1 MIKKREQTDIGISPE
16 KANKKSCLNCAY
28 LHPKKPVYNK
38 RTSSY
43 VWYGEI
49 ADCYRETWKRGFSF
63 ELNEHLANLD
73 GVEHDF
79 GFSEDD
85 RPMDISALKSA
96 LKDKYGWTYIP
107 TLDEN
112 YIELATYKCACFYPK
127 NKLNK
132 RTTEAC
138 WRDQQEAKASR
149 DGWIKFWVPI
159 SMSAF
164 ALAISAISLWRTWG

>member
-1 MIKKREQTDIGISPE
+1 MIKKREQTHLGISPE
-16 KANKKSCLNCAY
+16 KTNKKSCLNCAY
-28 LHPKKPVYNK
+28 LNLKEPAYNED
-38 RTSSY
+38 TNIY

-49 ADCYRETWKRGFSF
+49 ADCYRKTWERVHPSALKERLSNSDDVERGFGF
-63 ELNEHLANLD
+63 LGDD
-73 GVEHDF
+73 G
-79 GFSEDD
+79 
-85 RPMDISALKSA
+85 PMDISALKSA
-96 LKDKYGWTYIP
+96 LEGEYGWTYIP
-107 TLDEN
+107 TPDGK

-127 NKLNK
+127 NKLNQ
-132 RTTEAC
+132 RALDAC